1 MKTALVFGSSGLI
14 GGHLLNQLIKDNN
27 YNKIKI
33 FVRSEPEN
41 NDPKVE
47 IIKTDFNNLEN
58 HKEDIKGDDC
68 FFCIG
73 TTKQNSPDK
82 NEYRRVEL
90 DVPKEIAQ
98 IAKSNSVNSF
108 IFVSSG
114 YADPKSSGDYLKFKG
129 EVEEE
134 LKRLNF
140 SKLGI
145 MRPSFLLGDRKEKRV
160 GEKIGIFVFKLLSPL
175 FLGPLKKMKPIHS
188 TTVAKAH
195 VLSLKNS
202 KVNGR
207 RLLIGSEVK
216 KMLEISKIMQEE
228 FPQFAKK
235 LPKKEM
241 PNFML
246 KLISYLDSSA
256 KLMVPELGILMQTD
270 TSYAEDLL
278 GIKFKPARDSIKDAG
293 NSVIRLGLI

>member
-1 MKTALVFGSSGLI
+1 MKTALVFGSSGLV
-14 GGHLLNQLIKDNN
+14 GGHLLSQLIENDD

-33 FVRSEPEN
+33 FVRSQPEI

-82 NEYRRVEL
+82 SEYRRVEL
-90 DVPKEIAQ
+90 DVPKQIAQ

-108 IFVSSG
+108 VFVSSG

-145 MRPSFLLGDRKEKRV
+145 MRPSFLLGDRKEKRI

-188 TTVAKAH
+188 AIVAKGMIAIIQND
-195 VLSLKNS
+195 SSQTIFESN
-202 KVNGR
+202 
-207 RLLIGSEVK
+207 
-216 KMLEISKIMQEE
+216 EISEII
-228 FPQFAKK
+228 
-235 LPKKEM
+235 
-241 PNFML
+241 N
-246 KLISYLDSSA
+246 
-256 KLMVPELGILMQTD
+256 
-270 TSYAEDLL
+270 
-278 GIKFKPARDSIKDAG
+278 
-293 NSVIRLGLI
+293 